1 MFISS
6 QLIYWRYKHEFEN
19 LSKDS
24 ILQNRESFAKNIK
37 KRSKTLKKCRLQ
49 NYDDIA
55 LENAVHEKCL
65 HHFGNGVKI
74 NQPIV
79 EILAS
84 ELKSNFP
91 NSTNISRR
99 WIEGFLDKKGYSWK
113 RLRGSKGYTPES
125 DLEACRDEIRLQ
137 TKKYD
142 PKDIYNFD
150 ETGRDLQF
158 VNFKFGPSGSKFG
171 SVDP

>member
-6 QLIYWRYKHEFEN
+6 HLIYWRNKHEFES
-19 LSKDS
+19 LFKDS

-65 HHFGNGVKI
+65 YHFGNGVKI

-84 ELKSNFP
+84 ELKYKLHS
-91 NSTNISRR
+91 
-99 WIEGFLDKKGYSWK
+99 
-113 RLRGSKGYTPES
+113 
-125 DLEACRDEIRLQ
+125 
-137 TKKYD
+137 
-142 PKDIYNFD
+142 
-150 ETGRDLQF
+150 
-158 VNFKFGPSGSKFG
+158 
-171 SVDP
+171 